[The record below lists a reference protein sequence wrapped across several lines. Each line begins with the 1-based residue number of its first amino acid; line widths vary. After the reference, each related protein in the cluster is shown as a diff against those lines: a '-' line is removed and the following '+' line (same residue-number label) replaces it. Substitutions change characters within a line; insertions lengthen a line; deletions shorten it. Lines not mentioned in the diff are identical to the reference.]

1 MDEPQVRWCIPVSS
15 HDLTYQEAFAE
26 LQAIV
31 RELEEGCVDIDAL
44 IAKVQRASFLY
55 RFLRQR
61 LRSTEEE
68 IESILKEG
76 HDAIPPQ

>member
-1 MDEPQVRWCIPVSS
+1 MSS
-15 HDLTYQEAFAE
+15 HNLSYREAFAE

-31 RELEEGCVDIDAL
+31 RELEEGCVDLDTL
-44 IAKVQRASFLY
+44 VTKVQRASFLY

-76 HDAIPPQ
+76 YDTTPPQ